1 MLSCCNNAPHCSLQ
15 PTPRCAALPAQ
26 RRSRIPPISGFCCR
40 CGKHQGRCVE
50 IEFWQCLQSCDAA
63 TVGGVPGAVV
73 VAARWR
79 RAARREARR
88 RRLCLWPHHAA
99 LGHGPHRHD
108 QGGGDAGYRNAAGRG
123 LCDCSGRRADNV
135 VEFKVAQ
142 DAGWAG
148 ASACPGPHHPCR
160 AEARLR
166 GGFGPGW
173 QKRVKRRAPSSDT
186 C

>member
-26 RRSRIPPISGFCCR
+26 RRSRIPPISGFRCR

-173 QKRVKRRAPSSDT
+173 HRRVKRRAPSSDT

>member
-26 RRSRIPPISGFCCR
+26 RRSRIPPISGFRCR

-88 RRLCLWPHHAA
+88 RRLCLWPCARGSTTRAA
-99 LGHGPHRHD
+99 EGACQESQGHRVSIVDCVSGSISVKVIESLGHGHRW
-108 QGGGDAGYRNAAGRG
+108 
-123 LCDCSGRRADNV
+123 
-135 VEFKVAQ
+135 AQ
-142 DAGWAG
+142 QTTGPYLEIVRIMK
-148 ASACPGPHHPCR
+148 ACKFTR
-160 AEARLR
+160 TRTL
-166 GGFGPGW
+166 W
-173 QKRVKRRAPSSDT
+173 
-186 C
+186 